1 MKSTKKKSGSS
12 YPLSIRIITIALS
25 ALVASG
31 ALVYLV
37 MLLINLFGGNANSAA
52 LH

>member
-1 MKSTKKKSGSS
+1 MSAKRKSS
-12 YPLSIRIITIALS
+12 YSWPVRILTIILT

-37 MLLINLFGGNANSAA
+37 MLIMNLFGIGTGDAG
-52 LH
+52 HTHVH

>member
-1 MKSTKKKSGSS
+1 MSKRQKSS
-12 YPLSIRIITIALS
+12 YSLPVRIFTIILT

-37 MLLINLFGGNANSAA
+37 MLLLNLFGVGAGDA
-52 LH
+52 HVH

>member
-1 MKSTKKKSGSS
+1 MSKDTKSTHSL
-12 YPLSIRIITIALS
+12 PVRITAIALT

-37 MLLINLFGGNANSAA
+37 TLFLNLFG
-52 LH
+52 L